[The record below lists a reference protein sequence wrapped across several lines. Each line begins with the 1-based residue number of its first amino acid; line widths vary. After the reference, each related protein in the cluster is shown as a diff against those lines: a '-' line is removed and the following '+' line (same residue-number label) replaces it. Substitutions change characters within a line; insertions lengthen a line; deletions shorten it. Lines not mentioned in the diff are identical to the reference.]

1 MADITLVNLNML
13 YVRYVDSV
21 EREMH
26 VPLGP
31 LYLAAALEGAGFEV
45 DFRDYQAHECQD
57 PFSPQEMA
65 SFLEDPAPVLGVS
78 CMANLLPFTLLALRA
93 FKERHPDVTVVM
105 GGVGPKAV
113 ERGILESFPWVDI
126 VARGEGESVA
136 PLLLQALKGG
146 GDLRQVPGI
155 SFRHEGVVVET
166 PRPARLEDLDGI
178 PRPAFHLVDLSRYRG
193 YGVVTSRGCPYPCT
207 FCSVAPIWDHR
218 SYLRSND
225 SIIDEMRW
233 LHEKAGVELF
243 LFQDEFF
250 VSSPSRVISFCR
262 ALRASGLPVQWKAF
276 GRVNLTDD
284 EALREMSAAGCLE
297 IRYGIESGSDRVLE
311 RTRKGFT
318 SEEAVEVVSR
328 AIPMFPRVDTFY
340 VWGYPFETMDDFH
353 QSIFQMVSF
362 QAMGARVL
370 PSLLSLLPQTA
381 IYEELR
387 ERGAHLEF
395 CPEIL
400 PEYMLTGHE
409 ICHSVRVQPAPGHQG
424 IFEFIAAHPHIFP
437 GFFHCDLEHNVRPK
451 LAMLAEFGFYPGEG
465 APAPEPESCGAHS
478 PRLAEAQFGAS
489 LHTSAQ
495 ASPSAR

>member
-13 YVRYVDSV
+13 YVRYVENV
-21 EREMH
+21 ERELH

-31 LYLAAALEGAGFEV
+31 LYLAASLERAGFTV
-45 DFRDYQAHECQD
+45 DFRDYQAHECDD
-57 PFSPQEMA
+57 PFAPAEIA
-65 SFLEDPAPVLGVS
+65 AFLADPAPVLGVS
-78 CMANLLPFTLLALRA
+78 CMANLLPFTLLALRE
-93 FKERHPDVTVVM
+93 FKARHPQVTVVM

-113 ERGILESFPWVDI
+113 EASILENFPWIDI
-126 VARGEGESVA
+126 VARGEGETVA
-136 PLLLQALKGG
+136 PALLRALQQG
-146 GDLRQVPGI
+146 GDLRTVPGI
-155 SFRHEGVVVET
+155 TFRHEGTVMET
-166 PRPARLEDLDGI
+166 PRPPRLEDLDAI
-178 PRPAFHLVDLSRYRG
+178 PLPAYHLVDLARYRG

-218 SYLRSND
+218 SFLRSNE
-225 SIIDEMRW
+225 SILGEMRW
-233 LHEKAGVELF
+233 LHEEAGVDLF

-250 VSSPSRVISFCR
+250 VSSPARVISFCR
-262 ALRASGLPVQWKAF
+262 ALRATGLPVHWKAF
-276 GRVNLTDD
+276 GRINLTDD
-284 EALREMSAAGCLE
+284 EALREMSSSGCLE

-318 SEEAVEVVSR
+318 GEEAVEVVSR

-340 VWGYPFETMDDFH
+340 VWGYPFETLEDFH

-387 ERGAHLEF
+387 AQDVPLEF

-409 ICHSVRVQPAPGHQG
+409 ICQSVCVQPAPGHQD
-424 IFEFIAAHPHIFP
+424 IFDFIAAHPRIFP
-437 GFFHCDLEHNVRPK
+437 GFFHYDVAGNVRPK
-451 LAMLAEFGFYPGEG
+451 LAVLADFGFY
-465 APAPEPESCGAHS
+465 AAESCGAHS
-478 PRLAEAQFGAS
+478 PRL
-489 LHTSAQ
+489 
-495 ASPSAR
+495 